1 MSNARSRWVTW
12 PWLAALLLFGAPC
25 ARTLPQEPAAPGS
38 EPIADRAALDPEFE
52 AVRARLAPYARDLG
66 GQDVAAVARAVVD
79 ASRAHALPP
88 TLLLAV
94 MEVESG
100 FDPYAVSQK
109 GALGL
114 MQILPST
121 GIEVAR
127 RVGVPWRGPR
137 TLFDPRANVRLGA
150 AYLRELL
157 DRYASLPVAL
167 AAYNEGPGQIE
178 ALLRGGAS
186 FPAHYSE
193 RVLGAYWER
202 SASPPAGS

>member
-1 MSNARSRWVTW
+1 MPHSRSRSLVWAW
-12 PWLAALLLFGAPC
+12 FASLLLFGAPC
-25 ARTLPQEPAAPGS
+25 ARTPAPEPAGS
-38 EPIADRAALDPEFE
+38 EPVAESARRDPEVE
-52 AVRARLAPYARDLG
+52 AVRVRLAPYARDLG
-66 GQDVAAVARAVVD
+66 PQGVAALAQAVVD
-79 ASRAHALPP
+79 ASRAHSLPP
-88 TLLLAV
+88 TLLVAV

-121 GIEVAR
+121 GIEVAH
-127 RVGVPWRGPR
+127 RVGIPWRGPR

-157 DRYASLPVAL
+157 DRYASLRVAL

-178 ALLRGGAS
+178 SRLRGGAS
-186 FPAHYSE
+186 FPAHYTD

>member
-1 MSNARSRWVTW
+1 MPHSRSLLWA
-12 PWLAALLLFGAPC
+12 WLASLLLFGAPC
-25 ARTLPQEPAAPGS
+25 ARTPAPEVEHS
-38 EPIADRAALDPEFE
+38 EPVAALAPRDPDVE

-66 GQDVAAVARAVVD
+66 PQAVVALAQAVVD
-79 ASRAHALPP
+79 ASRAHSLPP
-88 TLLLAV
+88 TLLVAV

-127 RVGVPWRGPR
+127 RVGIPWRGPR

-157 DRYASLPVAL
+157 DRYASLRVAL

-178 ALLRGGAS
+178 SRLRGGAS
-186 FPAHYSE
+186 LPAHYAE
-193 RVLGAYWER
+193 LVLGAYWER
-202 SASPPAGS
+202 STSPPAGS

>member
-1 MSNARSRWVTW
+1 V
-12 PWLAALLLFGAPC
+12 WLASLLAFGAPC
-25 ARTLPQEPAAPGS
+25 ARIPSAELS
-38 EPIADRAALDPEFE
+38 RREPIAERAPRDPEVE
-52 AVRARLAPYARDLG
+52 AVRARLAPYQRDLG
-66 GQDVAAVARAVVD
+66 REGVAALATAVVE

-88 TLLLAV
+88 TLLVAV
-94 MEVESG
+94 IEVESG

-121 GIEVAR
+121 GIEVAH
-127 RVGVPWRGPR
+127 RVGMPWRGPR

-157 DRYASLPVAL
+157 DRYASLRVAL

-178 ALLRGGAS
+178 ARLRGGAS
-186 FPAHYSE
+186 FPAQYTE

>member
-1 MSNARSRWVTW
+1 MQHSRSFTW
-12 PWLAALLLFGAPC
+12 AWLASLLFFGAPC
-25 ARTLPQEPAAPGS
+25 TRNAAPEPAGSGS
-38 EPIADRAALDPEFE
+38 EPVAERAARDPEVE
-52 AVRARLAPYARDLG
+52 AVRARLAPYARDLDREG
-66 GQDVAAVARAVVD
+66 VAALARAVVE
-79 ASRAHALPP
+79 ASRAHSLPP
-88 TLLLAV
+88 TLLVAV
-94 MEVESG
+94 MEVESR
-100 FDPYAVSQK
+100 FDPYAVSNK
-109 GALGL
+109 GALGM

-127 RVGVPWRGPR
+127 RVGIPWRGPR

-157 DRYASLPVAL
+157 DRYASLRVAL

-178 ALLRGGAS
+178 ARLRGGAA
-186 FPAHYSE
+186 FPAQYSD

>member
-1 MSNARSRWVTW
+1 MQHSRSRSLLWA
-12 PWLAALLLFGAPC
+12 WLASLLVFAAPC
-25 ARTLPQEPAAPGS
+25 ARNAPTEPTSAGP
-38 EPIADRAALDPEFE
+38 EPVAERAVRDPELE
-52 AVRARLAPYARDLG
+52 AVRARLAPFAHDLG
-66 GQDVAAVARAVVD
+66 SEGVAALARAIVE
-79 ASRAHALPP
+79 ASRAHSLPP
-88 TLLLAV
+88 TLLMAV
-94 MEVESG
+94 MEVESR

-121 GIEVAR
+121 GVEVAR
-127 RVGVPWRGPR
+127 RVGIPWRGPR
-137 TLFDPRANVRLGA
+137 TLFDPRANVSLGA

-157 DRYASLPVAL
+157 DRYASLRVAL

-178 ALLRGGAS
+178 ARLRGGAA

-202 SASPPAGS
+202 SAPPPAGS

>member
-1 MSNARSRWVTW
+1 MPHSRSLLWA
-12 PWLAALLLFGAPC
+12 WLASLLLFGAPC
-25 ARTLPQEPAAPGS
+25 ARTPAPEAAQPEPT
-38 EPIADRAALDPEFE
+38 AALAPRDPELE

-66 GQDVAAVARAVVD
+66 PQAVAALAQAVVD

-88 TLLLAV
+88 TLLVAV

-127 RVGVPWRGPR
+127 RVGIPWRGPR

-157 DRYASLPVAL
+157 DRYASLRVAL

-178 ALLRGGAS
+178 SRLRGGAAL
-186 FPAHYSE
+186 PAHYAE
-193 RVLGAYWER
+193 LVLGAYWER
-202 SASPPAGS
+202 STSPPAGS